1 MNILFINSIQMFGG
15 GEVWMLRTL
24 NELRQRGHK
33 VYLICRPNT
42 ELAERAREQHLE
54 VYTIKMRGDFDPVTI
69 WQCARLFRKLNVDV
83 VLTNMDK
90 ELRFAGLAAR
100 LGHQCVI
107 ISRRGIDY
115 PLKNKLHYRFSY
127 NVLADAIIANSN
139 ATKNSLLRNAPWL
152 DPKRIVVIY
161 NGVHPETFDHHS
173 IPTRRAKWGI
183 RPTDRV
189 IGFIGQLDERKGLH
203 ALLKAFERTANRHQF
218 VHLVLVGKGP
228 LHDWIASKR
237 LDRVHLVGFDS
248 NIPAVIKSIDCLV
261 LPSRWEGFGIVL
273 IEAMAGGKPCITTRV
288 SSMPEIVVD
297 GQTGIVV
304 PVDDVDALDEAMT
317 FIAENPKKSTEWGA
331 AGKERVEQMFRL
343 DRSIDE
349 LEDFIIRL
357 IEEKS

>member
-1 MNILFINSIQMFGG
+1 
-15 GEVWMLRTL
+15 MLRTL

-33 VYLICRPNT
+33 VYLMCRPDT
-42 ELAERAREQHLE
+42 ELAERASEHHIE
-54 VYTIKMRGDFDPVTI
+54 IYTIKMRGDFDPVTI
-69 WQCARLFRKLNVDV
+69 WQCVRLFRKLNVDV

-100 LGHQCVI
+100 LGHKCSVI
-107 ISRRGIDY
+107 PRRGIDY
-115 PLKNKLHYRFSY
+115 PLKNKLYYRFSY
-127 NVLADAIIANSN
+127 NVLADAVIANSK
-139 ATKNSLLRNAPWL
+139 ATKESLLRNAPWL

-161 NGVHPETFDHHS
+161 NGVDPQEFDHHS
-173 IPTRRAKWGI
+173 IPTRRAEWGI

-189 IGFIGQLDERKGLH
+189 VGFIGQLDERKGLH
-203 ALLKAFERTANRHQF
+203 ALLDAFERTAQRHQF

-273 IEAMAGGKPCITTRV
+273 IEAMAGGKPCITTRT
-288 SSMPEIVVD
+288 SSMPEIVSD

-304 PVDDVDALDEAMT
+304 PVDDVDALDHAMT
-317 FIAENPKKSTEWGA
+317 FMVENPQKALQYGN

-349 LEDFIIRL
+349 LEALFRRL
-357 IEEKS
+357 TEEKP